1 LTHTSAQFAQAA
13 QFTQA
18 ARFHAGHA
26 QPEHPPWTGAAAVS
40 VYGLQVARK
49 RRVLLN
55 DVGFTVPQG
64 VICGLLGPSGCGKTT
79 LLRSIMGIQMPTL
92 GHVQVLGH
100 PAGSAA
106 LSTRVGY
113 VTQAPS
119 VYSDLTVLEN
129 LRYFAAA
136 LRMRGWRQENAVVQV
151 IKEVDLAECADRL
164 VARLSG
170 GQYSRVSLAVALL
183 GTPALLVMDEP
194 TVGLDP
200 LVRRELWTV
209 FRRLADSGTTLL
221 VSSHVMDEAD
231 RCDRLLLMREGRLL
245 ASAERTELLAHTG
258 CDTVEEAFSRL
269 VADAA
274 AARPSA
280 DSWGDAVPDPR
291 AAYFAVGTG
300 R

>member
-1 LTHTSAQFAQAA
+1 MN
-13 QFTQA
+13 
-18 ARFHAGHA
+18 
-26 QPEHPPWTGAAAVS
+26 
-40 VYGLQVARK
+40 VYGLSVALGH
-49 RRVLLN
+49 RVIF
-55 DVGFTVPQG
+55 DDISFTVPRG
-64 VICGLLGPSGCGKTT
+64 TIVGLLGPSGCGKTT
-79 LLRSIMGIQMPTL
+79 LLRSVVGIQKSTA

-106 LSTRVGY
+106 LSSRVGY

-129 LRYFAAA
+129 LRYFSAA
-136 LRMRGWRQENAVVQV
+136 LGLRGWRREDAVVRV
-151 IKEVDLAECADRL
+151 VKEVDLAEYADQP

-183 GTPALLVMDEP
+183 GTPDLLVMDEP

-209 FRRLADSGTTLL
+209 FRRLADEGTTLL

-231 RCDRLLLMREGRLL
+231 RCDRLLLMRGGQLL
-245 ASAERTELLAHTG
+245 ASCERDELLAHTG
-258 CDTVEEAFSRL
+258 CESVESAFMRL
-269 VADAA
+269 VTPSTGGRVPTPTP
-274 AARPSA
+274 ARTPA
-280 DSWGDAVPDPR
+280 PAPDP
-291 AAYFAVGTG
+291 APMLVDVPPDAHASFFAQELL